1 MDRRTDLFA
10 SLDLR
15 RRELGMAMGALAA
28 KSGLALR
35 TVARILSGAHPAA
48 SWANVTAL
56 ADALGGAVELR
67 PGADAEDLREQQAQR
82 KAEHLVRMVQG
93 TSALEGQAVD
103 AQNLEQM
110 KRRTV
115 HELLA
120 GSDRKLWAQ

>member
-1 MDRRTDLFA
+1 
-10 SLDLR
+10 
-15 RRELGMAMGALAA
+15 MAMGALAR
-28 KSGLALR
+28 KSGLSLR
-35 TVARILSGAHPAA
+35 TVARILSGAHANA

-56 ADALGGAVELR
+56 ADALGVAVELR
-67 PGADAEDLREQQAQR
+67 AVADAEDLREQQARQ

-103 AQNLEQM
+103 AENLAQM

-120 GSDRKLWAQ
+120 GSDRKLWAK